1 MGIASLVLGII
12 SVIGGIIPACNLF
25 FTVPAL
31 VGLILGIVDAVK
43 KGKTGEKKG
52 MSIAGI
58 VLNVIAFVV
67 IIGMYVLVFA
77 ASAAGTI

>member
-1 MGIASLVLGII
+1 MKW
-12 SVIGGIIPACNLF
+12 GGI

-52 MSIAGI
+52 IAIAGI
-58 VLNVIAFVV
+58 VLNV
-67 IIGMYVLVFA
+67 MLL
-77 ASAAGTI
+77 